1 MNNDGPN
8 LQVITLETRST
19 TDNKPA
25 ELPQIDTVLV
35 IDDDEGWF
43 FIYKNM
49 FRKVGVGNQLLT
61 ANNGLEGLKILQNI
75 AAKNEKLP
83 ELIFLDIKM
92 PVMDGFDFLD
102 EVTKSADLDLS
113 QTKIFIC
120 TSSFHPKDK
129 EKANLYPISGFITK
143 PLTQDILR
151 DILK

>member
-1 MNNDGPN
+1 M
-8 LQVITLETRST
+8 
-19 TDNKPA
+19 
-25 ELPQIDTVLV
+25 PQIDIVLV
-35 IDDDEGWF
+35 IDDDEGWL
-43 FIYKNM
+43 FIYKNIL
-49 FRKVGVGNQLLT
+49 RKAGIGKQVLT

-102 EVTKSADLDLS
+102 EVTKSAEWDLS

-151 DILK
+151 DILNNTHL